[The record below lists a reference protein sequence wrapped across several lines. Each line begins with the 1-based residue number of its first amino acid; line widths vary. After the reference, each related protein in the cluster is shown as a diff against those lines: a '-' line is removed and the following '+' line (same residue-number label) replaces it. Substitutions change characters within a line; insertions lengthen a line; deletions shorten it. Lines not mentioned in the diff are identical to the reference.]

1 MLNKASLYSLNSAKR
16 RLTPIKLN
24 SRVEKRERELTPCV
38 EPIGS
43 QEHREEKN
51 NFWVGSESQPQS
63 VDFHFP

>member
-1 MLNKASLYSLNSAKR
+1 MLNTASLYSLNSAKR

-24 SRVEKRERELTPCV
+24 SQVEKKRELTPCV

-51 NFWVGSESQPQS
+51 NHWVGSESQPQS